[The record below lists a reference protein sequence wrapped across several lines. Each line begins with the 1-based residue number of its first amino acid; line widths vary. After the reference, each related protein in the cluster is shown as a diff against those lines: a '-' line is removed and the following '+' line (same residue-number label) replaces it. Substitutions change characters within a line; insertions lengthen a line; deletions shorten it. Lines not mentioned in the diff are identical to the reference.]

1 MIIEKPGFET
11 QIRTGEAKWFL
22 LRLIVWC
29 DQNSNLVTCMNKEP
43 TLHTLDIDI
52 INTEL
57 YTIYEIVFFI
67 IMINRR
73 ELILDPEIHFIVALH
88 CT

>member
-11 QIRTGEAKWFL
+11 QIRTGGAKWFL

-52 INTEL
+52 YNTEL
-57 YTIYEIVFFI
+57 YTIY
-67 IMINRR
+67 
-73 ELILDPEIHFIVALH
+73 
-88 CT
+88 